1 MRETFENSQKQ
12 PRGDIAST
20 HVFFNSDFDPVRL
33 YSRPI
38 QVTAAVLSAVLF
50 FGAVGPTLARCVGGN
65 ETKASAAPVPTE
77 QVTPAQGMHH
87 CAGAHHL
94 GEVDPVVKRDHRISP
109 SEPSETDQ
117 GETVVRTA
125 FSSFGAEAARKS
137 RAPPDPSHVPS
148 SLHLV
153 RTVVFIV

>member
-50 FGAVGPTLARCVGGN
+50 LGAVGPTLARCVGEN

-94 GEVDPVVKRDHRISP
+94 GEVDPVVKRDHRISS
-109 SEPSETDQ
+109 SEPSKTDQ
-117 GETVVRTA
+117 GGTVARTA
-125 FSSFGAEAARKS
+125 FSAFGSEAARES
-137 RAPPDPSHVPS
+137 RAPSVHSQIPS

-153 RTVVFIV
+153 RTVVLLV